1 MTEPVYYLTIPGGRK
16 RVSKEEYLAAHGRSS
31 AAVHEPAP
39 VALGPTD
46 LDGAM
51 ASLDA
56 FHRTNGLPPIA
67 ARNAKAPPI
76 RAPAP
81 MPVTG
86 STVGIPS
93 LSYEQQMQAGA
104 DAARRLLH
112 PEPETIEQQARRA
125 QAIRVA
131 RVQEEDRRATK
142 AKAERQAGAEAARA
156 LLGR

>member
-16 RVSKEEYLAAHGRSS
+16 RVSKEEYLAAHGMSS

-39 VALGPTD
+39 VSLGPTD

-56 FHRTNGLPPIA
+56 FHRANGLPPIS
-67 ARNAKAPPI
+67 ARNVKAPPI
-76 RAPAP
+76 RAPASAAACVP
-81 MPVTG
+81 AATTPALTF
-86 STVGIPS
+86 
-93 LSYEQQMQAGA
+93 EQQMQAGA

-125 QAIRVA
+125 QAIRA
-131 RVQEEDRRATK
+131 EQVQEEDRRAAK
-142 AKAERQAGAEAARA
+142 AKAERQAGAEAART

>member
-1 MTEPVYYLTIPGGRK
+1 M
-16 RVSKEEYLAAHGRSS
+16 SKFATRATPILMLPTGAPPAPPAA
-31 AAVHEPAP
+31 PAP
-39 VALGPTD
+39 VSLGPTD

-56 FHRTNGLPPIA
+56 FHRANGLPPVA
-67 ARNAKAPPI
+67 ARNAKAPPM
-76 RAPAP
+76 RVPASL
-81 MPVTG
+81 PVAG

-93 LSYEQQMQAGA
+93 LTYEQQMQAGA

-112 PEPETIEQQARRA
+112 PEALTVEEQARRA

-131 RVQEEDRRATK
+131 RVQEEDRRAIA
-142 AKAERQAGAEAARA
+142 AKAERQAGAEAART